1 MENVDKDTVEKFAR
15 EIVEYMNEALKV
27 KDFELI
33 EQMRVVLESSS
44 NAKDS
49 ISSYIYMSG
58 YKEMLE
64 NGQEEPY
71 EYIVRALN
79 IEYFE

>member
-1 MENVDKDTVEKFAR
+1 MAKHIKYSHN
-15 EIVEYMNEALKV
+15 IKV

-33 EQMRVVLESSS
+33 EQMRVVLES
-44 NAKDS
+44 NNDAKDS
-49 ISSYIYMSG
+49 VSSYIYMSG

-64 NGQEEPY
+64 SGQEKPY